1 MLSRFG
7 LQLQYSAAYSAVIL
21 GCLIAM
27 NVFPVVKS
35 RDLLFESKCSSMLNQ
50 ASLYASS
57 LSSLNVLQADE
68 VGKVMNLMDDQRLSR
83 VFVTDRE
90 KRIVYDNTST
100 LGDSVGTP
108 APEEEVEQAL
118 AGNNVFYSQLK
129 AGAVSSRA
137 CIPVLSRGS
146 IIGAVFLYEYDTAQ
160 AALIDSLRRNLL
172 SISLITAACAL
183 LVGLLLGYLIS
194 RRTRSILTGIRGI
207 GAGRY
212 ETRISD
218 PGLDELG
225 EISGEINL
233 LADRLQ
239 QTEAVRQR
247 FVSDA
252 SHELKTPL
260 AAITLLSDSIVQN
273 DGMDKATV
281 REFVYDIGREAER
294 LARVTQ
300 QLQELTKLGSKAR
313 ELRENVD
320 MGRIAAEAMKM
331 LLTLADRKNVA
342 LSSNLA
348 EKCFVHANPDD
359 LHQIIF
365 NLVENA
371 IKYNVSGGKVNVLLY
386 RLGDTVQLVVD
397 DTGEGVPPEKLDHIF
412 DRFYRVDE
420 ARSGE
425 QSGSGLGLSIVRDAV
440 LKNGGKVD
448 ASNRREGGMRF
459 QVGFP
464 AAEAGEKR
472 SGEQSGK

>member
-1 MLSRFG
+1 M
-7 LQLQYSAAYSAVIL
+7 IL

-35 RDLLFESKCSSMLNQ
+35 RDLLFEAKSSSMLNQ
-50 ASLYASS
+50 ATLYASS
-57 LSSLNVLQADE
+57 LSSLNVLHADE
-68 VGKVMNLMDDQRLSR
+68 VGKVMALLDDQRLSR

-90 KRIVYDNTST
+90 KRVVYDNTASQED
-100 LGDSVGTP
+100 GEGAVASEP
-108 APEEEVEQAL
+108 EVELAL
-118 AGNNVFYSQLK
+118 AGNNVFNSQLK

-146 IIGAVFLYEYDTAQ
+146 IIGAVCLYEYDTAQ

-172 SISLITAACAL
+172 SISMITAICAL

-194 RRTRSILTGIRGI
+194 RRTRLILTGIRGI

-212 ETRISD
+212 DTRIAD
-218 PGLDELG
+218 RGLDELG

-239 QTEAVRQR
+239 QIEGVRQR

-294 LARVTQ
+294 LGRVTQ
-300 QLQELTKLGSKAR
+300 QLQELTKLDSKAR
-313 ELRENVD
+313 ELRED
-320 MGRIAAEAMKM
+320 ADLGRVAAEAMKM
-331 LLTLADRKNVA
+331 LLTLAEQKKVT

-348 EKCFVHANPDD
+348 EKCIVRANPDD

-371 IKYNVSGGKVNVLLY
+371 IKYNVPGGNVNMLLY
-386 RLGDTVQLVVD
+386 RLGDSVELVVD
-397 DTGEGVPPEKLDHIF
+397 DTGEGVPPDKLSSIF
-412 DRFYRVDE
+412 DRFFRVDE

-425 QSGSGLGLSIVRDAV
+425 QSGSGLGLAIVHDAV
-440 LKNGGKVD
+440 VKYGGSVK

-459 QVGFP
+459 QVSLP
-464 AAEAGEKR
+464 AAGDPAGR
-472 SGEQSGK
+472 

>member
-1 MLSRFG
+1 
-7 LQLQYSAAYSAVIL
+7 VIL

-57 LSSLNVLQADE
+57 LSTLNVLRAEE
-68 VGKVMNLMDDQRLSR
+68 VGQVMTLMDDQRLSR
-83 VFVTDRE
+83 VFVTDRDR
-90 KRIVYDNTST
+90 RIVYDNTVQQITS
-100 LGDSVGTP
+100 
-108 APEEEVEQAL
+108 EEATASEREVELAL
-118 AGNNVFYSQLK
+118 EGNNVFFSELK

-137 CIPVLSRGS
+137 CIPVMSRGS

-160 AALIDSLRRNLL
+160 AALIDSLRLNLL
-172 SISLITAACAL
+172 SISLITAVLAL
-183 LVGLLLGYLIS
+183 LVGLFLGYLIS
-194 RRTRSILTGIRGI
+194 RRTRMILTGIRGI

-212 ETRISD
+212 DTRIAD
-218 PGLDELG
+218 GGLDELG

-239 QTEAVRQR
+239 EIEGVRQR

-294 LARVTQ
+294 LGRVTQ

-313 ELRENVD
+313 ELREDVD
-320 MGRIAAEAMKM
+320 LGKVAAEAMKM
-331 LLTLADRKNVA
+331 LLTLADQKDVT

-348 EKCFVHANPDD
+348 EKCIVHANPDD

-371 IKYNVSGGKVNVLLY
+371 IKYNVPGGKVNMFLY
-386 RLGDTVQLVVD
+386 RMGNTVQLAVD
-397 DTGEGVPPEKLDHIF
+397 DTGEGVPPEKLGRIF

-425 QSGSGLGLSIVRDAV
+425 QSGSGLGLAIVYDAV
-440 LKNGGKVD
+440 LKNGGKVE
-448 ASNRREGGMRF
+448 AHNRKEGGMRF
-459 QVGFP
+459 QVIFP
-464 AAEAGEKR
+464 AAEAGKKPSQSR
-472 SGEQSGK
+472 SRE

>member
-1 MLSRFG
+1 
-7 LQLQYSAAYSAVIL
+7 
-21 GCLIAM
+21 M

-35 RDLLFESKCSSMLNQ
+35 RDLLFEAKSSSMLNQ

-57 LSSLNVLQADE
+57 LSSLNVLHADE
-68 VGKVMNLMDDQRLSR
+68 VGKVMALLDDQRLSR

-90 KRIVYDNTST
+90 KRIVYDNTALQSESA
-100 LGDSVGTP
+100 GDL
-108 APEEEVEQAL
+108 APEQEVELAL
-118 AGNNVFYSQLK
+118 AGNNVFFSELK
-129 AGAVSSRA
+129 SGAVSSRA
-137 CIPVLSRGS
+137 CIPVMSRGS

-172 SISLITAACAL
+172 SISLITAIFSL

-194 RRTRSILTGIRGI
+194 RRTRMILTGIRGI

-212 ETRISD
+212 DTRIAD
-218 PGLDELG
+218 KGLDELG

-239 QTEAVRQR
+239 QIEGMRQR

-281 REFVYDIGREAER
+281 RDFVYDIGREAER

-300 QLQELTKLGSKAR
+300 QLQELTNLDSKAR
-313 ELRENVD
+313 ELRED
-320 MGRIAAEAMKM
+320 ADLGRVATEAMKM
-331 LLTLADRKNVA
+331 LQTLADQKNVA

-348 EKCFVHANPDD
+348 EKCLVHANPDD

-371 IKYNVSGGKVNVLLY
+371 IKYNVVGGKVNMLLY
-386 RLGDTVQLVVD
+386 RLGDRVELVVD
-397 DTGEGVPPEKLDHIF
+397 DTGEGVPPEKLGSIF

-425 QSGSGLGLSIVRDAV
+425 QSGSGLGLAIVHDAV
-440 LKNGGKVD
+440 LKNGGTVE

-459 QVGFP
+459 QVSFP
-464 AAEAGEKR
+464 AADAGTK
-472 SGEQSGK
+472 QP

>member
-1 MLSRFG
+1 
-7 LQLQYSAAYSAVIL
+7 
-21 GCLIAM
+21 M

-35 RDLLFESKCSSMLNQ
+35 RDLLFEAKSSSMLNQ

-57 LSSLNVLQADE
+57 LSSLNVLHADE
-68 VGKVMNLMDDQRLSR
+68 VGKVMALLDDQRLSR

-90 KRIVYDNTST
+90 RRIVYDNTAPQT
-100 LGDSVGTP
+100 ESVEAL
-108 APEEEVEQAL
+108 APEQEVELAL
-118 AGNNVFYSQLK
+118 AGNNVFFSELK

-137 CIPVLSRGS
+137 CIPVMSRGS

-172 SISLITAACAL
+172 SISLITAIFSL

-194 RRTRSILTGIRGI
+194 RRTRMILSGLRGI

-212 ETRISD
+212 DTRIAD
-218 PGLDELG
+218 RGLDELG

-239 QTEAVRQR
+239 QIEGVRQR

-281 REFVYDIGREAER
+281 RDFVYDIGREAER

-300 QLQELTKLGSKAR
+300 QLQELTKLDSKAR
-313 ELRENVD
+313 ELREDVD
-320 MGRIAAEAMKM
+320 LGKVATEAMKM
-331 LLTLADRKNVA
+331 LQTLAEQKDVA

-348 EKCFVHANPDD
+348 EKCIVRVNPDD

-371 IKYNVSGGKVNVLLY
+371 IKYNVVGGKVNMLLY
-386 RLGDTVQLVVD
+386 RLGDRVELVVD
-397 DTGEGVPPEKLDHIF
+397 DTGEGVPPDKLNNIF

-425 QSGSGLGLSIVRDAV
+425 QSGSGLGLAIVRDAV
-440 LKNGGKVD
+440 LKNGGTVE
-448 ASNRREGGMRF
+448 ATNRREGGMRF
-459 QVGFP
+459 QVSFP
-464 AAEAGEKR
+464 AAAEAKR
-472 SGEQSGK
+472 P

>member
-1 MLSRFG
+1 M
-7 LQLQYSAAYSAVIL
+7 IL

-35 RDLLFESKCSSMLNQ
+35 RDLLFDSKCSSMLNQ

-57 LSSLNVLQADE
+57 LSTLNVLQADE
-68 VGKVMNLMDDQRLSR
+68 VGKVMTLMDDQRLSR

-90 KRIVYDNTST
+90 KHIVYDNTVQQDESAEA
-100 LGDSVGTP
+100 L
-108 APEEEVEQAL
+108 APEREVEMAL
-118 AGNNVFYSQLK
+118 AGNNVFFSQLK

-137 CIPVLSRGS
+137 CIPVISGGS
-146 IIGAVFLYEYDTAQ
+146 IIGAVYLYEYDTAQ
-160 AALIDSLRRNLL
+160 AALIESLRLNLL
-172 SISLITAACAL
+172 SISLITAISAL
-183 LVGLLLGYLIS
+183 LVGLLLGYLIAH
-194 RRTRSILTGIRGI
+194 RTRMILTGIRGI

-212 ETRISD
+212 DTRIED
-218 PGLDELG
+218 RGLDELG

-239 QTEAVRQR
+239 QIEGVRQR

-300 QLQELTKLGSKAR
+300 QLQELTKLDSKAR
-313 ELRENVD
+313 ELREDVD
-320 MGRIAAEAMKM
+320 LGKVAAEAMKM
-331 LLTLADRKNVA
+331 LLTLADQKDVT
-342 LSSNLA
+342 LSSNLS
-348 EKCFVHANPDD
+348 EKCIVRANPDD

-371 IKYNVSGGKVNVLLY
+371 IKYNVTGGKVNMLLY
-386 RLGDTVQLVVD
+386 RLGDRVELVVD
-397 DTGEGVPPEKLDHIF
+397 DTGEGVPPDKLGSIF

-420 ARSGE
+420 SRTGE
-425 QSGSGLGLSIVRDAV
+425 QSGSGLGLAIVRDAV
-440 LKNGGKVD
+440 LKNGGTVE
-448 ASNRREGGMRF
+448 AANRREGGMRF
-459 QVGFP
+459 QVSFP
-464 AAEAGEKR
+464 AAEEGEEHRRDRR
-472 SGEQSGK
+472 S

>member
-1 MLSRFG
+1 M
-7 LQLQYSAAYSAVIL
+7 QLQYGTAYSAVIL

-35 RDLLFESKCSSMLNQ
+35 RDLLFESKCSAMLNQ

-57 LSSLNVLQADE
+57 LSSLNVLQPEE
-68 VGKVMNLMDDQRLSR
+68 VDKVMALLDDQRLSR
-83 VFVTDRE
+83 VVVTDRA
-90 KRIVYDNTST
+90 KRIVYDNTD
-100 LGDSVGTP
+100 LRADSVG
-108 APEEEVEQAL
+108 ALASEQEVELAL

-129 AGAVSSRA
+129 TGAVSSRA
-137 CIPVLSRGS
+137 SIPVLSRGS
-146 IIGAVFLYEYDTAQ
+146 IIGAVLLYEYDTAQ

-172 SISLITAACAL
+172 RISMVTAACAL

-212 ETRISD
+212 DTRISD
-218 PGLDELG
+218 RGVDELG
-225 EISGEINL
+225 EISSEVNL

-239 QTEAVRQR
+239 QIEGMRQR

-300 QLQELTKLGSKAR
+300 QLQELTKLDSKAR
-313 ELRENVD
+313 ELREDVD
-320 MGRIAAEAMKM
+320 LGRVAAEAMKM
-331 LLTLADRKNVA
+331 LQTLAVQKDVT
-342 LSSNLA
+342 LSSTLA
-348 EKCFVHANPDD
+348 EKCIVRANPDD

-371 IKYNVSGGKVNVLLY
+371 IKYNVIGGKVNLLLF
-386 RLGDTVQLVVD
+386 RRENTVQLVVD
-397 DTGEGVPPEKLDHIF
+397 DTGEGVPPEKLGSIF

-425 QSGSGLGLSIVRDAV
+425 QSGSGLGLSIVQDAV
-440 LKNGGKVD
+440 RKYGGTVE
-448 ASNRREGGMRF
+448 ATNRREGGMRF
-459 QVGFP
+459 QVSFP
-464 AAEAGEKR
+464 AGGEKGR
-472 SGEQSGK
+472 K

>member
-1 MLSRFG
+1 M
-7 LQLQYSAAYSAVIL
+7 IL

-57 LSSLNVLQADE
+57 LSSLNVLQPGE
-68 VGKVMNLMDDQRLSR
+68 VDKVMALLDDQRLSR
-83 VFVTDRE
+83 VIVTNRE
-90 KRIVYDNTST
+90 KRIVYDNTDLRS
-100 LGDSVGTP
+100 DSVG
-108 APEEEVEQAL
+108 ALASEQEVALAL

-137 CIPVLSRGS
+137 SIPVLSRGS

-172 SISLITAACAL
+172 RISMVTAVFAL

-212 ETRISD
+212 DTRISD
-218 PGLDELG
+218 NGVDELG
-225 EISGEINL
+225 EISSEVNI

-239 QTEAVRQR
+239 QIEGVRQR

-300 QLQELTKLGSKAR
+300 QLQELTKLDSKAR
-313 ELRENVD
+313 ELREDVD
-320 MGRIAAEAMKM
+320 LGRVAAEAMKM
-331 LLTLADRKNVA
+331 LQTLAVQKDVT
-342 LSSNLA
+342 LSSTLA
-348 EKCFVHANPDD
+348 EKCVVHANPDD

-371 IKYNVSGGKVNVLLY
+371 IKYNVTGGRVNLLLFQ
-386 RLGDTVQLVVD
+386 RENTVQLVVD
-397 DTGEGVPPEKLDHIF
+397 DTGEGVPPEKLGSIF

-420 ARSGE
+420 SRSGE
-425 QSGSGLGLSIVRDAV
+425 QSGSGLGLSIVYDAV
-440 LKNGGKVD
+440 RKYGGTVE

-459 QVGFP
+459 QVSFP
-464 AAEAGEKR
+464 AAAEKKR
-472 SGEQSGK
+472 K

>member
-1 MLSRFG
+1 M
-7 LQLQYSAAYSAVIL
+7 IL

-68 VGKVMNLMDDQRLSR
+68 VEKVMTLLDDQRLSR
-83 VFVTDRE
+83 VLVTDRE
-90 KRIVYDNTST
+90 RRIVYDNTDLRSDT
-100 LGDSVGTP
+100 VGAL
-108 APEEEVEQAL
+108 APEQEVELAL
-118 AGNNVFYSQLK
+118 VGNNVFFSQLK

-137 CIPVLSRGS
+137 CIPVMNRGS

-160 AALIDSLRRNLL
+160 AALIESLRRNLL
-172 SISLITAACAL
+172 RISMVTAVFAL
-183 LVGLLLGYLIS
+183 LVGILLGYLIS
-194 RRTRSILTGIRGI
+194 RRTRSILSGIRGI

-212 ETRISD
+212 DTRISD
-218 PGLDELG
+218 RGLDELG
-225 EISGEINL
+225 EISGEVNL

-239 QTEAVRQR
+239 QIEAVRQR

-313 ELRENVD
+313 ELREDVD
-320 MGRIAAEAMKM
+320 LGKVVSEAMKM
-331 LLTLADRKNVA
+331 LQTLAEQKDVTLDSTLAD
-342 LSSNLA
+342 
-348 EKCFVHANPDD
+348 KCIVRANPDD

-371 IKYNVSGGKVNVLLY
+371 IKYNVAGGRVNLLLF
-386 RLGDTVQLVVD
+386 RREDTVQLVVD
-397 DTGEGVPPEKLDHIF
+397 DTGEGVPPEKLESIF

-420 ARSGE
+420 SRSGE

-440 LKNGGKVD
+440 QKYGGAVE

-459 QVGFP
+459 QVSFP
-464 AAEAGEKR
+464 AAEK
-472 SGEQSGK
+472 SGK

>member
-1 MLSRFG
+1 M
-7 LQLQYSAAYSAVIL
+7 IL

-27 NVFPVVKS
+27 NVLPVVKS

-57 LSSLNVLQADE
+57 LSTLNVLQAEE

-90 KRIVYDNTST
+90 GRVVYDNTA
-100 LGDSVGTP
+100 LQDDGAENL
-108 APEEEVEQAL
+108 APEREVELAL
-118 AGNNVFYSQLK
+118 EGNNVFRSELK
-129 AGAVSSRA
+129 AGAVSSRV
-137 CIPVLSRGS
+137 CIPVMSRGS
-146 IIGAVFLYEYDTAQ
+146 IIGAVYLYEYDTAQ
-160 AALIDSLRRNLL
+160 AALIESLRRNLL
-172 SISLITAACAL
+172 RISLVTAAGAL

-212 ETRISD
+212 DTRISD
-218 PGLDELG
+218 RGVDELG
-225 EISGEINL
+225 EISGEVNL

-239 QTEAVRQR
+239 QIEGMRQR

-300 QLQELTKLGSKAR
+300 QLQELTKMNSKAR
-313 ELRENVD
+313 ELREDVD
-320 MGRIAAEAMKM
+320 LGKVAEEAMKM
-331 LLTLADRKNVA
+331 LLTLAERKDVA
-342 LSSNLA
+342 LSSNLT
-348 EKCFVHANPDD
+348 EKCIVRANPDD

-371 IKYNVSGGKVNVLLY
+371 IKYNFSGGKVTVLLY
-386 RLGDTVQLVVD
+386 RLGDSVQLVVD
-397 DTGEGVPPEKLDHIF
+397 DTGEGVPPEKLSSIF

-425 QSGSGLGLSIVRDAV
+425 QSGSGLGLAIVRDAV
-440 LKNGGKVD
+440 LKNGGTVE

-459 QVGFP
+459 QVSFP
-464 AAEAGEKR
+464 AAEKNR
-472 SGEQSGK
+472 K